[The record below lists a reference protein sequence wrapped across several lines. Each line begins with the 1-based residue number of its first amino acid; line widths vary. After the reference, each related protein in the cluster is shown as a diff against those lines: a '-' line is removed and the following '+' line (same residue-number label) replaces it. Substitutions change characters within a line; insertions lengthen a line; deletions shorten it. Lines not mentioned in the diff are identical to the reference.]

1 MIAIGGAKGVVG
13 KSLFVGNL
21 GVLLFQPVK
30 RTVLEELDL
39 GDANLHYSRKLKL
52 LRVLKT
58 LVADFMILDLG
69 VRHHR

>member
-1 MIAIGGAKGVVG
+1 VA
-13 KSLFVGNL
+13 NL

-39 GDANLHYSRKLKL
+39 GDANLHFSRKLKL

-58 LVADFMILDLG
+58 IVADYVFLDLG
-69 VRHHR
+69 VKHHR